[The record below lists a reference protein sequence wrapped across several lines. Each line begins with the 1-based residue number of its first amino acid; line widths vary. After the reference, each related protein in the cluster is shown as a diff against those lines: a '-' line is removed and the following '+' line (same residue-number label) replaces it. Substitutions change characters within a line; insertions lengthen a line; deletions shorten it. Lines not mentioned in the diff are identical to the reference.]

1 MLIVDKRK
9 GEAMPVHEVIPTPS
23 VGLNRALNGGLNSGA
38 THLFWGTPS
47 VGKTTMCFRIIAE
60 AQKMGYRPV
69 IVDSESS
76 YNDEYA
82 KKCGINIDDV
92 VIVQSTVVED
102 IMKNIIGYLSDDKE
116 KHIFLF
122 DSLSN
127 IVKEEVYDKPES
139 GKAMG
144 LSARSQGYFLQKLV
158 NYLHK
163 ERNIMLFVAH
173 QTVDLSGMYAIT
185 KAKMGN
191 TVHHN
196 MSNIVKLFLSMS
208 KGEMEREENNMITSQ
223 KATWTV
229 EKTKQCPTIGSTGYY
244 YVLPQLGQ
252 IDAKREMI
260 DIAIEMDIIK
270 RKGAWYTYK
279 ESKWNGL
286 SSIELSAK
294 EITEL
299 EKAIRAQVKRT
310 EKEEIKRDKAK
321 PVKNSGRGLKKGDA
335 SLNKFLVDYKHNEK
349 SFTLNLI
356 NWKKMRK
363 DAWNSNYKYPCISVV
378 LGSDSESKVAII
390 DWEVFRELVKGTEYE

>member
-9 GEAMPVHEVIPTPS
+9 GHTMPVHDVIPTPS
-23 VGLNRALNGGLNSGA
+23 IGLNRALGGGLNTGA

-69 IVDSESS
+69 IIDSESS

-82 KKCGINIDDV
+82 AKCGIDIDDV
-92 VIVQSTVVED
+92 VIIQSTIVED
-102 IMKNIIGYLSDDKE
+102 IMKNIVGYLTDDKE

-127 IVKEEVYDKPES
+127 IIKEEFYDKPEG

-144 LSARSQGYFLQKLV
+144 LQSRSQGYLLQKLV

-173 QTVDLSGMYAIT
+173 QTVDLSGMYAVT

-196 MSNIVKLFLSMS
+196 MHNIVKLFLSMS

-223 KATWTV
+223 RATWTI
-229 EKTKQCPTIGSTGYY
+229 EKTKQIPTIGATGFY
-244 YVLPQLGQ
+244 YVLPQEGR
-252 IDAKREMI
+252 IDQDRELI
-260 DIAIEMDIIK
+260 DIAIEMDIIQ
-270 RKGAWYTYK
+270 RKGAWYTYE
-279 ESKWNGL
+279 ESKWNGMGAIAL
-286 SSIELSAK
+286 TDKQIK
-294 EITEL
+294 QIQKQITE
-299 EKAIRAQVKRT
+299 
-310 EKEEIKRDKAK
+310 
-321 PVKNSGRGLKKGDA
+321 
-335 SLNKFLVDYKHNEK
+335 
-349 SFTLNLI
+349 
-356 NWKKMRK
+356 
-363 DAWNSNYKYPCISVV
+363 
-378 LGSDSESKVAII
+378 
-390 DWEVFRELVKGTEYE
+390 

>member
-9 GEAMPVHEVIPTPS
+9 GHTMPVHDVIPTPS
-23 VGLNRALNGGLNSGA
+23 IGLNRALGGGLNTGA

-60 AQKMGYRPV
+60 AQKLGYRPV

-82 KKCGINIDDV
+82 AKCGIDINDV
-92 VIVQSTVVED
+92 VIIQSTVVED
-102 IMKNIIGYLSDDKE
+102 IMKNLIGYLTDDKE

-127 IVKEEVYDKPES
+127 IIKEEFYDKPEG

-144 LSARSQGYFLQKLV
+144 LQSRSQGYLLQKLV

-173 QTVDLSGMYAIT
+173 QTVDLSGMFAVT

-196 MSNIVKLFLSMS
+196 MHNIVKLFLSMS

-223 KATWTV
+223 RATWTV
-229 EKTKQCPTIGSTGYY
+229 EKTKQIPTIGATGYY
-244 YVLPQLGQ
+244 YVLPQEGR
-252 IDAKREMI
+252 IDQDREII
-260 DIAIEMDIIK
+260 DIAIEMDIIQ
-270 RKGAWYTYK
+270 RKGAWYSYE
-279 ESKWNGL
+279 ESKWNGMG
-286 SSIELSAK
+286 SIELTDKQVK
-294 EITEL
+294 EIT
-299 EKAIRAQVKRT
+299 KR
-310 EKEEIKRDKAK
+310 
-321 PVKNSGRGLKKGDA
+321 
-335 SLNKFLVDYKHNEK
+335 
-349 SFTLNLI
+349 I
-356 NWKKMRK
+356 N
-363 DAWNSNYKYPCISVV
+363 A
-378 LGSDSESKVAII
+378 
-390 DWEVFRELVKGTEYE
+390 

>member
-9 GEAMPVHEVIPTPS
+9 GDTMPIHEVIPTPS

-60 AQKMGYRPV
+60 AQRMGYRPV

-127 IVKEEVYDKPES
+127 IVKEEFYDKPES

-208 KGEMEREENNMITSQ
+208 KSEMEREENNMITSQ

-244 YVLPQLGQ
+244 YVLPQEGQ
-252 IDAKREMI
+252 IDTKRELI
-260 DIAIEMDIIK
+260 DIAIGMDIIQ

-299 EKAIRAQVKRT
+299 EKAIR
-310 EKEEIKRDKAK
+310 E
-321 PVKNSGRGLKKGDA
+321 
-335 SLNKFLVDYKHNEK
+335 
-349 SFTLNLI
+349 
-356 NWKKMRK
+356 
-363 DAWNSNYKYPCISVV
+363 
-378 LGSDSESKVAII
+378 
-390 DWEVFRELVKGTEYE
+390 